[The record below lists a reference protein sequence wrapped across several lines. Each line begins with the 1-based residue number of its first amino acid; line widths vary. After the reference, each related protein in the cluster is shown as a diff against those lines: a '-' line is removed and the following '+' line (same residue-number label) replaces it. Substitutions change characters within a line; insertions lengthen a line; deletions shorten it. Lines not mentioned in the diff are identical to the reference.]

1 MSKPLLFCRQL
12 FAGHVVGSRPMKRK
26 KNLLQMIMKVII
38 LVQGFYPL
46 KINFLMDVVLNNELI
61 MISILVF
68 ADTTR

>member
-1 MSKPLLFCRQL
+1 
-12 FAGHVVGSRPMKRK
+12 
-26 KNLLQMIMKVII
+26 MIMKVII

>member
-1 MSKPLLFCRQL
+1 
-12 FAGHVVGSRPMKRK
+12 
-26 KNLLQMIMKVII
+26 MIMKVII
-38 LVQGFYPL
+38 LVQGFYPQ